1 MSEILYR
8 RALEEKLKDLSGE
21 LKTGRETFTWN
32 SELYKKLDKS
42 ISAVLKVL
50 EEHSGEETLFEDVRK
65 DLEEKIHQMKE
76 AAGPYK
82 NDPKLC
88 QMYPELRLTLEKAV
102 NASEKI
108 KNMTEDEIASYMITW
123 SASTLEKSL
132 NSAKKAKER
141 QGKKFTESDRKNI
154 QDKQELLIRD
164 KIEKYSNKSKLIT
177 KGDVLYQVSR
187 FVDLKMKV
195 ISDKNYVSAN
205 HTNMLGME
213 LSASGYD
220 ELAKKE
226 TDPAK
231 IRYYNNLRDLR
242 ELEGAG
248 IRHNK
253 PVTGIDGAI
262 YKKVDE
268 TLNRTVKR
276 EFLGFR
282 VGKPGFKGVGICNS
296 DYGAKDSSST
306 ANTISVGQDSKL
318 RVGKIGIKF
327 HSKHKSLQLSSGVA
341 FGQVKSSTIL
351 GASLNGSGINMVL
364 LSEASAVRGRIKASA
379 KGKYG
384 SASAGGNKCGL
395 CYGQSDSRSR
405 NDHYR
410 GCRWNKTSGIWCF
423 I

>member
-76 AAGPYK
+76 AAGPYR
-82 NDPKLC
+82 DEKLK
-88 QMYPELRLTLEKAV
+88 QGALSGGGL
-102 NASEKI
+102 
-108 KNMTEDEIASYMITW
+108 MTGRTA
-123 SASTLEKSL
+123 
-132 NSAKKAKER
+132 
-141 QGKKFTESDRKNI
+141 
-154 QDKQELLIRD
+154 
-164 KIEKYSNKSKLIT
+164 
-177 KGDVLYQVSR
+177 
-187 FVDLKMKV
+187 
-195 ISDKNYVSAN
+195 
-205 HTNMLGME
+205 
-213 LSASGYD
+213 
-220 ELAKKE
+220 
-226 TDPAK
+226 
-231 IRYYNNLRDLR
+231 
-242 ELEGAG
+242 
-248 IRHNK
+248 
-253 PVTGIDGAI
+253 GAI
-262 YKKVDE
+262 EVTRKRFQAAVDILKVDE

-341 FGQVKSSTIL
+341 FG
-351 GASLNGSGINMVL
+351 
-364 LSEASAVRGRIKASA
+364 
-379 KGKYG
+379 
-384 SASAGGNKCGL
+384 
-395 CYGQSDSRSR
+395 
-405 NDHYR
+405 
-410 GCRWNKTSGIWCF
+410 
-423 I
+423 